1 MVKNTLINYDLEYS
15 PLKIKTDS
23 LIGSRDILKVY
34 FYTSNGQFAGG
45 IIIRLNTN
53 PEYYLHRCRESYESF
68 PANPPADDNRIWK
81 ITKILDPLGIT
92 VHNNDVKILDFRFSD
107 TTCTRWYKN
116 RWNSYWGTKMKRMKY
131 SGNSESNFYYHAT
144 GKWNMLICVMLR

>member
-1 MVKNTLINYDLEYS
+1 MKKNIDILYDLENS
-15 PLKIKTDS
+15 PLMIKTDS
-23 LIGSRDILKVY
+23 AIGSGKQVIVK
-34 FYTSNGQFAGG
+34 FYPSEAQQTGG
-45 IIIRLNTN
+45 IIIQLKTN
-53 PEYYLHRCRESYESF
+53 PEYYLHKCRESYEYF
-68 PANPPADDNRIWK
+68 PTDPPADDNRIWK

-116 RWNSYWGTKMKRMKY
+116 RWKSYWGTKMKRMKY

-144 GKWNMLICVMLR
+144 GKWYMLICVMLR